1 MSINKQNSL
10 RMLLGAFIVLLVL
23 FAGSYRAS
31 AATITR
37 SGSSSSFSD
46 IAVNAESRSVNVRS
60 KPTTASSVVGK
71 MPLYSAAVIKG
82 TVDGEGGKWYS
93 IVSGS
98 VTGYIKAVYF
108 KTGADALAVA
118 KAHGTSVAKVTSNAS
133 LRLRSEPN
141 TTSTILGKAAP
152 GTYVTVLKQN
162 VNGSG
167 FYKVSAQIGDT
178 SKTGYMSEDYLK
190 DYLQLNS
197 ASAVS
202 TGSSGNSSS
211 SGSSSSSSGSSS
223 SGSSSAKPA
232 ADSSLGSKI
241 VSKAKS
247 YVGKLNYVYGGTSLT
262 SGADCS
268 GFVKAIYNYYGVSVP
283 RRSVDQAVG
292 GRTISKSSLK
302 PGDLVFYKNGGSKI
316 CHVGIYIGNNQ
327 IVHEANSRKGCI
339 ISNINYDTPA
349 KYVTYLH

>member
-1 MSINKQNSL
+1 MALINSVELTPLAWNPFSNNPTKSFVIIPSL
-10 RMLLGAFIVLLVL
+10 SVWIHD
-23 FAGSYRAS
+23 
-31 AATITR
+31 
-37 SGSSSSFSD
+37 FS
-46 IAVNAESRSVNVRS
+46 
-60 KPTTASSVVGK
+60 
-71 MPLYSAAVIKG
+71 
-82 TVDGEGGKWYS
+82 
-93 IVSGS
+93 
-98 VTGYIKAVYF
+98 
-108 KTGADALAVA
+108 
-118 KAHGTSVAKVTSNAS
+118 
-133 LRLRSEPN
+133 
-141 TTSTILGKAAP
+141 
-152 GTYVTVLKQN
+152 
-162 VNGSG
+162 
-167 FYKVSAQIGDT
+167 KVSAQIGNT

-190 DYLQLNS
+190 FYLQLNS

-202 TGSSGNSSS
+202 SGSSGNSSS
-211 SGSSSSSSGSSS
+211 SGSSSSSSGSSSSGSSS

>member
-141 TTSTILGKAAP
+141 TTSTILGKAAS
-152 GTYVTVLKQN
+152 GTYVTLLDQDVK
-162 VNGSG
+162 GSG
-167 FYKVSAQIGDT
+167 FSKVSAQIGDT

-190 DYLQLNS
+190 IYLQLNS

-202 TGSSGNSSS
+202 KGNSGNASS
-211 SGSSSSSSGSSS
+211 SGSSSSSS

-232 ADSSLGSKI
+232 ANSSLGSKI
-241 VSKAKS
+241 VAKAKS
-247 YVGKLNYVYGGTSLT
+247 YVGKLNYVYGGTSLS

-292 GRTISKSSLK
+292 GKTISKSSLK
-302 PGDLVFYKNGGSKI
+302 PGDLVFYKNGGSTI

-327 IVHEANSRKGCI
+327 IVHEANSKKGCI